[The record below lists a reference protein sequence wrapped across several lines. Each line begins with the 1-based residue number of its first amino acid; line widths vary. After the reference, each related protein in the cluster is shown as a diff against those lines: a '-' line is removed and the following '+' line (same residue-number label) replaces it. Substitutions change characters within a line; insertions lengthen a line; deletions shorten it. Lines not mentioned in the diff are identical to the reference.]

1 MANGK
6 IELKVSDDDPLVAYL
21 SLPAHPPGDQASGCA
36 VKTIRL
42 IELMPALKGPDIIM
56 DFDADGQIIGI
67 EILA

>member
-6 IELKVSDDDPLVAYL
+6 IELKVSEEDPLVAYL
-21 SLPAHPPGDQASGCA
+21 SLPAHPPRDQSWGCA
-36 VKTIRL
+36 VRTIRL
-42 IELMPALKGPDIIM
+42 IELMPEHKGADIIM